1 MQSLSSTKI
10 FAITNF
16 LHNLLKK
23 KIPGGK
29 FFQAFNLN
37 PLLKLLSYPMLTNN
51 LPHKICCECCKIAVN
66 VTFLLFNLKE

>member
-37 PLLKLLSYPMLTNN
+37 PLLKLLSCPPVTVSNN
-51 LPHKICCECCKIAVN
+51 LSPKICYERVVKILW
-66 VTFLLFNLKE
+66 T